1 MRYDNIV
8 FTGKHLKQ
16 YRQGGVKVRKSERM
30 ADWAFRAMCVTFDIV
45 DFIRPNW
52 HRRIDSFGLKKGMT
66 VVDYG
71 CGPGR
76 YTVRF
81 AKRVGPLGKV
91 YAVDIHDLAIR
102 EVKKKAAHLGL
113 KNIKT
118 SLAKGYDSGLPNSSA
133 DVVCAIDMFFGIK
146 DPASFLRELHRIV
159 KPEGFLIIDD
169 GHQSRRSTREKLASS
184 PLWRIEQETKDHL
197 RCRPV

>member
-1 MRYDNIV
+1 MR
-8 FTGKHLKQ
+8 
-16 YRQGGVKVRKSERM
+16 RSERM
-30 ADWAFRAMCVTFDIV
+30 ADWVFRAMCVTFDIV
-45 DFIRPNW
+45 DFICPNW
-52 HRRIDSFGLKKGMT
+52 HRRIDGFGLKKGMT

-81 AKRVGPLGKV
+81 AKRIGPLGKV
-91 YAVDIHDLAIR
+91 YAIDIHELAIE
-102 EVKKKAAHLGL
+102 EVKRKSSQLGL

-118 SLAKGYDSGLPNSSA
+118 SLAKGYNSGLPDSIA
-133 DVVCAIDMFFGIK
+133 DVVCAIDMFFGIQN
-146 DPASFLRELHRIV
+146 PASFLRELHRIV
-159 KPEGFLIIDD
+159 KPDGFLIIDN
-169 GHQSRRSTREKLASS
+169 GHQSRQTTREKLAMS